1 MYEKLLIVRIILVS
15 AIIAFILAGCC
26 TGKFTPRNEYRDTNI
41 RNVVVLENSLRS
53 IAERAEY
60 AEREATAIR
69 DDIDRLEYLFDAYR
83 ECVREMRATIDD
95 YRSKAEREVDKA
107 D

>member
-1 MYEKLLIVRIILVS
+1 MYEKLLIVRIIFVS
-15 AIIAFILAGCC
+15 AIIAIVLAGCC
-26 TGKFTPRNEYRDTNI
+26 TGKFAPRNEYRDANI
-41 RNVVVLENSLRS
+41 RNVAVLENSLRS
-53 IAERAEY
+53 IAERADY

-83 ECVREMRATIDD
+83 ECVREMRTTIDE
-95 YRSKAEREVDKA
+95 YRSKVEREVDKV